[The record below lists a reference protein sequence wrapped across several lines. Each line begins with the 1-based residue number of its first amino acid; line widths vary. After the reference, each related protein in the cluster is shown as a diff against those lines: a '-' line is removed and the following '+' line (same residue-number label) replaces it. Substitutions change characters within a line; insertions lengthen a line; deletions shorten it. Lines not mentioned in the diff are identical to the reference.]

1 MTKNKEDMGSARRR
15 VLSDLQS
22 GFANLDKDTGDAAPQ
37 SRAVRKIIGTENDG
51 QGHSND
57 ELGLNGGPGS

>member
-22 GFANLDKDTGDAAPQ
+22 GFANLDKDTEGDAPQ

-51 QGHSND
+51 QEHSND
-57 ELGLNGGPGS
+57 ELSLNGGPGS